1 MPQDEVAR
9 AVSEEPSQAPRQA
22 VTAPAAEP
30 AASGDWRIYRRLLSH
45 VADQKRYFALA
56 VLGFLLAAAGE
67 GGFAA
72 VFGLVVDAFH
82 PAAAE
87 AGGLAGAL
95 MGLAE
100 RWGRSPSDFLWLLPG
115 LMLSLAI
122 LRAVGSVAGEYL
134 LSRISFR
141 AIHVIR
147 CRLFERLLVMPSK
160 WFDGTE
166 RGHVVSRL
174 TYNSAQLRD
183 TTTDALKI
191 LVQDG
196 LKVIV
201 FLGGMVFLNWRL
213 TLFFLLI
220 SPVVA
225 LVVRFASRRF
235 RRISERIQE
244 SMGDVTQVTSEAVSG
259 YREMRVF
266 GGEEYE
272 RRRFV
277 AASETNRRQNLKMTA
292 TKAASTQ
299 LIQVIAALALAGLVA
314 LLFQPEV
321 AGQMTTGELV
331 TYLGL
336 AGMLANP
343 IKRLSDVNARLQRG
357 LAAAQDIFAQL
368 DQPQETDNGTFEVE
382 RVEGALRFE
391 GISFAYREDLGNAL
405 TDISFDVAS
414 GQTVALVGPSGG
426 GKSTL
431 ASLIARFHEPTAGR
445 ILLDGVPLADYR
457 LASLRAQIALVSQN
471 VTLFNDTLR
480 NNIAYGCL
488 AAASEA
494 DIRTAVRRAHAEDF
508 VDALPQGWD
517 TPVGDDGARLSGGE
531 RQRVAIA
538 RALLKD
544 APLLILDEATS
555 SLDAHVE
562 RRIQAALGEVMEGRT
577 TLVIAHRL
585 STVERADVI
594 MVVEDGRIV
603 ESGRHAELLAA
614 GGAYA
619 GLYRSQFG
627 GEMGAGKPGSRALAA
642 PADSQAAGQLGRL
655 VEAWYGDRGWVRWLA
670 PLGALF
676 RRHAMRR
683 RRQFVSG
690 RKPGWQAPAPVVVVG
705 NITAGGTGKTPLV
718 IWLAGWFRERGLS
731 VGVVSRGYG
740 GKASYPLLVEGDTLA
755 SQCGDEAS
763 LIARRAQCPVVVD
776 PDRVRAVQALLEW
789 QAVDV
794 VIADD
799 GLQHYA
805 LARQVEIAVLDGARG
820 VGNGLCLPA
829 GPLREPPSRLTECDW
844 VVANGVASGLVADES
859 VMVAVPT
866 AFVHMA
872 SDERVAPAQ
881 WAAEV
886 SKPVLAV
893 AGIGNPDRF
902 GETLRGLGLSPTMRA
917 FPDHHRFKA
926 RDLATEEDMVVVVT
940 EKDAGKL
947 RQLNG
952 VEGALP
958 QDVWYLEIAMRFEDP
973 VDDKLTGLLRRA
985 GIDVSGPSAGSAK
998 PAGHAQEKPALSH
1011 VR

>member
-1 MPQDEVAR
+1 MQSARGTHKRVGVLGEGETPSVQRQVPTSDSGGSALSPQA
-9 AVSEEPSQAPRQA
+9 
-22 VTAPAAEP
+22 APAAP
-30 AASGDWRIYRRLLSH
+30 ASDWQIYRRLLSH
-45 VADQKRYFALA
+45 VADQKRYFGLA

-67 GGFAA
+67 GGFVA
-72 VFGLVVDAFH
+72 VFGLVVDTFQ
-82 PAAAE
+82 PSAAE
-87 AGGLAGAL
+87 LGGPAGAL
-95 MGLAE
+95 MDLAE
-100 RWGRSPSDFLWLLPG
+100 RWGRSASDFLWLLPG
-115 LMLSLAI
+115 LMLALALI
-122 LRAVGSVAGEYL
+122 RAVGAVAGEYL

-147 CRLFERLLVMPSK
+147 CRLFERLLVMPSA

-191 LVQDG
+191 VVQDG
-196 LKVIV
+196 IKVIV
-201 FLGGMVFLNWRL
+201 FLAGMVFLNWRL
-213 TLFFLLI
+213 TLIFLLI

-225 LVVRFASRRF
+225 LIVRFASRRF

-272 RRRFV
+272 QRRFV

-299 LIQVIAALALAGLVA
+299 LIQVIAALAVAGLVA

-321 AGQMTTGELV
+321 AGQMSTGQLV
-331 TYLGL
+331 TYLGF

-343 IKRLSDVNARLQRG
+343 IKRLSDVNSRLQRG

-368 DQPQETDNGTFEVE
+368 DQPQETDSGTREVE
-382 RVEGALRFE
+382 RVAGALRFE
-391 GISFAYREDLGNAL
+391 GVSFSYRDDLGNAV
-405 TDISFDVAS
+405 TDVSFDVAP
-414 GQTVALVGPSGG
+414 GQTVALVGPSGA

-445 ILLDGVPLADYR
+445 ILLDGLPLADYR
-457 LASLRAQIALVSQN
+457 LASLRRQIALVSQN

-480 NNIAYGCL
+480 NNIAYGRL
-488 AAASEA
+488 AAASDGE
-494 DIRTAVRRAHAEDF
+494 IRAAVRRAHAEDF
-508 VDALPQGWD
+508 VEALPQGWD

-555 SLDAHVE
+555 SLDAKVE
-562 RRIQAALGEVMEGRT
+562 RHIQAALDEVMQGRT

-585 STVERADVI
+585 STIERADVI
-594 MVVEDGRIV
+594 MVVEGGRIV
-603 ESGRHAELLAA
+603 ESGSHADLLAA

-627 GEMGAGKPGSRALAA
+627 GEKLVAKPKAAALPVAATPQSAGRF
-642 PADSQAAGQLGRL
+642 GRL
-655 VEAWYGDRGWVRWLA
+655 VEAWYGDDRWPRLLA
-670 PLGALF
+670 PLAALF
-676 RRHAMRR
+676 RRLAVLRR
-683 RRQFVSG
+683 RRFLSG
-690 RKPGWQAPAPVVVVG
+690 RRQSWRAPIPVVVVG
-705 NITAGGTGKTPLV
+705 NVAVGGTGKSPLV
-718 IWLAGWFRERGLS
+718 VWLARWLTERGMS

-740 GKASYPLLVEGDTLA
+740 GRASYPLRVDGDTPA
-755 SQCGDEAS
+755 AQCGDEAS

-776 PDRVRAVQALLEW
+776 PDRVRAVQALLE
-789 QAVDV
+789 QESVDV

-805 LARQVEIAVLDGARG
+805 LARDVEIAVVDGARG
-820 VGNGLCLPA
+820 VGNGMCLPA

-844 VVANGVASGLVADES
+844 VVSNGVASGLVAEES

-866 AFVHMA
+866 AFVCLA
-872 SDERVAPAQ
+872 TGERVAPECWVAQ
-881 WAAEV
+881 V
-886 SKPVLAV
+886 SAPVLAV

-902 GETLRGLGLSPTMRA
+902 RETLVGLGLSPTMCV

-926 RDLATEEDMVVVVT
+926 EDLAGAGEMTVVVT
-940 EKDAGKL
+940 EKDAEKL
-947 RQLNG
+947 RHLSG
-952 VEGALP
+952 RPELLP
-958 QDVWYLEIAMRFEDP
+958 KDIWHLEIAMRFADS
-973 VDDKLTGLLRRA
+973 VDDRLTELLRRR
-985 GIDVSGPSAGSAK
+985 GIEIPKAA
-998 PAGHAQEKPALSH
+998 
-1011 VR
+1011 

>member
-1 MPQDEVAR
+1 MPASQHELPRV
-9 AVSEEPSQAPRQA
+9 VSEERSQATPEA
-22 VTAPAAEP
+22 VTARAALP
-30 AASGDWRIYRRLLSH
+30 AASSDWRIYRRLLSH

-72 VFGLVVDAFH
+72 VFGLVVDAFQ

-87 AGGLAGAL
+87 AGGFAGAL
-95 MGLAE
+95 LGLAE
-100 RWGRSPSDFLWLLPG
+100 RWGRGAGDLLWLLPG

-122 LRAVGSVAGEYL
+122 VRAIGSVAGEYL

-196 LKVIV
+196 LKVVV
-201 FLGGMVFLNWRL
+201 FLAGMVFLNWRL
-213 TLFFLLI
+213 TLIFLLI

-225 LVVRFASRRF
+225 LIVRFASRRF

-343 IKRLSDVNARLQRG
+343 IKRLSDVNSRLQRG
-357 LAAAQDIFAQL
+357 LAAAEDIFAQL
-368 DQPQETDNGTFEVE
+368 DQPQETDDGTLEVG

-391 GISFAYREDLGNAL
+391 GVSFAYREDLGNAL
-405 TDISFDVAS
+405 TNISFDVAP

-431 ASLIARFHEPTAGR
+431 ASLIARFHEPTTGR

-457 LASLRAQIALVSQN
+457 LACLREQIALVSQN

-480 NNIAYGCL
+480 NNIAYGRL
-488 AAASEA
+488 AAASDA
-494 DIRTAVRRAHAEDF
+494 QIRATVRRAHAEDF
-508 VDALPQGWD
+508 VEALPQGWD

-562 RRIQAALGEVMEGRT
+562 REIQAALDEVMQGRT

-585 STVERADVI
+585 STIERADVI
-594 MVVEDGRIV
+594 MVVVDGRIV
-603 ESGRHAELLAA
+603 ESGRHEDLLAA

-619 GLYRSQFG
+619 GLYGSQFG
-627 GEMGAGKPGSRALAA
+627 GEAEAVRPKSAA
-642 PADSQAAGQLGRL
+642 KGDPATPQPTGRL
-655 VEAWYGDRGWVRWLA
+655 GGLVQAWYGDQRWVRLLA
-670 PLGALF
+670 PLGAAF
-676 RRHAMRR
+676 RRLAVR
-683 RRQFVSG
+683 RRQRFLSG
-690 RKPGWQAPAPVVVVG
+690 RKPGWRAPAPVVVVG
-705 NITAGGTGKTPLV
+705 NIAAGGTGKTPLV
-718 IWLAGWFRERGLS
+718 IWLARWLKERGMS

-740 GKASYPLLVEGDTLA
+740 GKASYPLLVDADTPA
-755 SQCGDEAS
+755 SQCGDEAG
-763 LIARRAQCPVVVD
+763 LIARRAECPVVVD
-776 PDRVRAVQALLEW
+776 PDRVRAVRALLDR

-805 LARQVEIAVLDGARG
+805 LAREVEIAVVDGARG

-829 GPLREPPSRLTECDW
+829 GPLREPPSRLVECDW

-866 AFVHMA
+866 AFVNLG
-872 SDERVAPAQ
+872 SGERVAPEQ
-881 WAAEV
+881 WVARELR
-886 SKPVLAV
+886 PVLAV

-902 GETLRGLGLSPTMRA
+902 HETLRGLGLSPTIRS

-926 RDLATEEDMVVVVT
+926 RDLATKAKTVVVVT

-952 VEGALP
+952 AAGSPLE
-958 QDVWYLEIAMRFEDP
+958 DVWYLEIAMQFAEP
-973 VDDKLTGLLRRA
+973 VDDKLTEVLRRA
-985 GIDVSGPSAGSAK
+985 GIDVAGSTAAK
-998 PAGHAQEKPALSH
+998 AKLT
-1011 VR
+1011 V

>member
-1 MPQDEVAR
+1 MQSAR
-9 AVSEEPSQAPRQA
+9 DATPS
-22 VTAPAAEP
+22 PAAGS
-30 AASGDWRIYRRLLSH
+30 ATASDWHIYLRLLGH
-45 VADQKRYFALA
+45 VADQKRHFALA
-56 VLGFLLAAAGE
+56 VVGFLLAAAGE

-72 VFGLVVDAFH
+72 VFGLVVDAFR
-82 PAAAE
+82 PATAEVGGFAAAP
-87 AGGLAGAL
+87 

-100 RWGRSPSDFLWLLPG
+100 AWGRSASDFLWLLPG
-115 LMLSLAI
+115 LMLSLA
-122 LRAVGSVAGEYL
+122 LVRALGSVAGEYL

-147 CRLFERLLVMPSK
+147 CRLFDRLLVMPSA

-201 FLGGMVFLNWRL
+201 FLAGMVFLNWRL
-213 TLFFLLI
+213 TLIFLLI

-225 LVVRFASRRF
+225 LIVRFASRRF

-343 IKRLSDVNARLQRG
+343 IKRLSDVNSRLQRG

-368 DQPQETDNGTFEVE
+368 DQPQETDDGALEVE
-382 RVEGALRFE
+382 RVQGALRFE
-391 GISFAYREDLGNAL
+391 GVSFAYRQDLGNAL
-405 TDISFDVAS
+405 TDISFGVAP
-414 GQTVALVGPSGG
+414 GQTIALVGPSGG

-445 ILLDGVPLADYR
+445 ILLDDVPLDEYR
-457 LASLRAQIALVSQN
+457 LASLRQQIALVSQN

-480 NNIAYGCL
+480 NNIAYGRL
-488 AAASEA
+488 AAASDAE
-494 DIRTAVRRAHAEDF
+494 IRAAVRRAHAEDF
-508 VDALPQGWD
+508 VEALPQGWD

-562 RRIQAALGEVMEGRT
+562 RRIQAALDEVMQGRT

-585 STVERADVI
+585 STIERADVI
-594 MVVEDGRIV
+594 MVVQEGRIV
-603 ESGRHAELLAA
+603 ETGSHADLLAT

-627 GEMGAGKPGSRALAA
+627 GEE
-642 PADSQAAGQLGRL
+642 QAAKPRTASMPVPATPQAVGRFGHL
-655 VEAWYGDRGWVRWLA
+655 ARAWYGGQRWTRLLVPVA
-670 PLGALF
+670 ALF
-676 RRHAMRR
+676 RRLAVRR
-683 RRQFVSG
+683 RRLFLSG
-690 RKPGWQAPAPVVVVG
+690 RKPGWRAPVPVLVVG
-705 NITAGGTGKTPLV
+705 NIAVGGTGKSPLV
-718 IWLAGWFRERGLS
+718 IWLARWLKERGLA

-740 GKASYPLLVEGDTLA
+740 GRAAYPLHVDGDTPA
-755 SQCGDEAS
+755 SQCGDEAR

-776 PDRVRAVQALLEW
+776 PNRARAVQALLGQES
-789 QAVDV
+789 VNV

-799 GLQHYA
+799 GLQHYG
-805 LARQVEIAVLDGARG
+805 LARDVEIAVVDGARG
-820 VGNGLCLPA
+820 VGNGMCLPA
-829 GPLREPPSRLTECDW
+829 GPLREPPSRLAQCDW
-844 VVANGVASGLVADES
+844 VISNGVASGLVPGES

-866 AFVHMA
+866 AFVHVA
-872 SDERVAPAQ
+872 TGERVAPERWMAD
-881 WAAEV
+881 V
-886 SKPVLAV
+886 SRPVLAV

-902 GETLRGLGLSPTMRA
+902 RETLHGLGLSPTMRA

-926 RDLATEEDMVVVVT
+926 ADLAGAEDMVVVVT
-940 EKDAGKL
+940 EKDAEKL
-947 RQLNG
+947 RHLNG
-952 VEGALP
+952 SGGSLP
-958 QDVWYLEIAMRFEDP
+958 KDIWYLEIAMHFAEP
-973 VDDKLTGLLRRA
+973 VDDRLTEVLRRC
-985 GIDVSGPSAGSAK
+985 GIELPEAA
-998 PAGHAQEKPALSH
+998 
-1011 VR
+1011 

>member
-1 MPQDEVAR
+1 MPCAGATPPPQHEVPR
-9 AVSEEPSQAPRQA
+9 AVSEQRIQAAREA
-22 VTAPAAEP
+22 VAEP
-30 AASGDWRIYRRLLSH
+30 AGTSDWTIYRRLLSH

-56 VLGFLLAAAGE
+56 VVGFLLAAAGE

-72 VFGLVVDAFH
+72 VFGLVVDAFQ

-87 AGGLAGAL
+87 VGGFAGAL

-100 RWGRSPSDFLWLLPG
+100 RWGRDAADFLWLLPA
-115 LMLSLAI
+115 LMLSLA
-122 LRAVGSVAGEYL
+122 LVRAVGSVAGEYL

-191 LVQDG
+191 VVQDG

-201 FLGGMVFLNWRL
+201 FLAGMVFLNWRL
-213 TLFFLLI
+213 TLIFLLI

-225 LVVRFASRRF
+225 LIVRYASRRF

-299 LIQVIAALALAGLVA
+299 LIQVIAALAIAGLVA

-343 IKRLSDVNARLQRG
+343 IKRLSDVNSRLQRG

-368 DQPQETDNGTFEVE
+368 DQPQETDDGTLEVG

-391 GISFAYREDLGNAL
+391 GVSFAYREDVGNAL
-405 TDISFDVAS
+405 TDISFDVAP
-414 GQTVALVGPSGG
+414 GQTVALVGPSGA

-445 ILLDGVPLADYR
+445 ILLDGVPLANYR
-457 LASLRAQIALVSQN
+457 LASLRQQIALVSQN

-480 NNIAYGCL
+480 NNIAYGRL
-488 AAASEA
+488 TAASDAE
-494 DIRTAVRRAHAEDF
+494 IRTAVRRAHAEDF

-562 RRIQAALGEVMEGRT
+562 RRIQAALGEVMQGRT

-585 STVERADVI
+585 STIERADVI
-594 MVVEDGRIV
+594 MVVEDGRVV
-603 ESGRHAELLAA
+603 ESGRHAELLEA

-627 GEMGAGKPGSRALAA
+627 GEM
-642 PADSQAAGQLGRL
+642 QAAKPKSVVKSDPVTPQPAGRLGHL
-655 VEAWYGDRGWVRWLA
+655 VEAWYGDHRWIRVLT

-676 RRHAMRR
+676 RRFAVRR
-683 RRQFVSG
+683 RLRFLSG
-690 RKPGWQAPAPVVVVG
+690 RKPGWRAPAPIVVVG
-705 NITAGGTGKTPLV
+705 NIVAGGTGKTPLV
-718 IWLAGWFRERGLS
+718 IWLARWLRERGMS

-740 GKASYPLLVEGDTLA
+740 GKASYPLAVDGDTPV

-776 PDRVRAVQALLEW
+776 PDRVRAVQALLDR

-805 LARQVEIAVLDGARG
+805 LAREVEIAVVDGARG

-844 VVANGVASGLVADES
+844 VVANGIASGLVADES

-866 AFVHMA
+866 AFVNLG
-872 SDERVAPAQ
+872 SGERVAPERWVAG
-881 WAAEV
+881 E
-886 SKPVLAV
+886 SRPVLAV

-902 GETLRGLGLSPTMRA
+902 GETLRELGLSPTMRA
-917 FPDHHRFKA
+917 FPDHHRFKP
-926 RDLATEEDMVVVVT
+926 RDLTTQEEAVVVVT
-940 EKDAGKL
+940 EKDAGRV

-952 VEGALP
+952 AGDSLLD
-958 QDVWYLEIAMRFEDP
+958 DVWYLEIAMQFDDS
-973 VDDKLTGLLRRA
+973 VDDRLTKLLRRA
-985 GIDVSGPSAGSAK
+985 GIEVSEPSADRAT
-998 PAGHAQEKPALSH
+998 PTA
-1011 VR
+1011 